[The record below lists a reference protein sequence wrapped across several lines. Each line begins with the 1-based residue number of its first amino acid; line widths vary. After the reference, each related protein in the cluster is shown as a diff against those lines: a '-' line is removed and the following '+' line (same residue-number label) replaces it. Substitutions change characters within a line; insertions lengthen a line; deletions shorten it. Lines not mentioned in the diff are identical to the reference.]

1 MTGVPQLWAQGT
13 MRNKFHSKRQRQH
26 VVRKYFQALRGF
38 DKAAVQQH
46 AAHVAGWLA
55 YGPKD
60 YSPKETELRLLSKFL
75 DRLGK
80 GVLPGRL
87 QQALPDVLVKL
98 QSCKGGP
105 RADQAWAHAA
115 DALAK
120 KLRKFHCCRPEGE
133 PEDGLRPVAGVQKAA
148 EEEPAARE
156 ADRDGLEGDLQPS
169 ARGVEATEAP
179 PHPEFGGLQRLFRK
193 KVEWAN
199 MQQSERAECLLRAE
213 AVAVEFSQQGIEQ
226 GKLTKILYQVA
237 AALAPPR
244 RATLPMEQDGGMEQ
258 DPQEA
263 GLESSDSAG
272 GLQRRARKLLL
283 KVLRAWRTNHFD
295 CASIRHILEHVERQ
309 IGCFEEQASELRL
322 AASATAWL
330 AIQKE
335 VGRLLEGADALDGLP
350 ARRRQLTRPA
360 TNWVAKGAK
369 KAAMLTAMKALGGRA
384 TYQQL
389 LGYVR
394 QNLHV
399 FGETDPSTIERSLRS
414 FRASAYFELHGKEGG
429 EDVFGLAGPCPRGI
443 RRQKRGFTARLHIR
457 SNDCCC
463 IGPLRSS
470 VEEASADYRQLQ
482 EWRADMSPEALFQC
496 IRSWHGAHVVSSKH
510 KPRDRVKSHKKGLGF
525 MRPCVT
531 LHSQAVCKGDPRA
544 LTQLSQQCGAART
557 FADVCSFILP
567 AALYDFVGWAGVSLF
582 GVALAFCYLV
592 LAVPM
597 HASNDGMT
605 SSLSESVLGSFQLKR
620 IYWIDWILSGAF
632 VSTELQWNMLN
643 TAVPAALVTT
653 FDFPTYAVGA
663 VLGSG
668 AFVAMCFLLVLPSLP
683 RCFNQPR
690 PTNLLA
696 SYTFMSM
703 SWLFMAVAFA
713 PSIAPPIF
721 VVGVWAFLS
730 MANASQ
736 VVLMECLTGVNDVET
751 SGQIMGISEM
761 LGCAVGMLG
770 SYAGAMLFAVA
781 PAAPFLGCGAAAL
794 GCTLFLCLA
803 LGVRRIEVHKRL
815 SDKAEPGSLLSD
827 LELSQDSTSL
837 VEESVQGLGMIMRD
851 GERAHSYIGP
861 EVAHRASSEAS
872 PATSPASSAS
882 PPYARRGV
890 TILGHAMGS

>member
-1 MTGVPQLWAQGT
+1 
-13 MRNKFHSKRQRQH
+13 
-26 VVRKYFQALRGF
+26 
-38 DKAAVQQH
+38 
-46 AAHVAGWLA
+46 
-55 YGPKD
+55 
-60 YSPKETELRLLSKFL
+60 
-75 DRLGK
+75 
-80 GVLPGRL
+80 
-87 QQALPDVLVKL
+87 
-98 QSCKGGP
+98 
-105 RADQAWAHAA
+105 
-115 DALAK
+115 
-120 KLRKFHCCRPEGE
+120 
-133 PEDGLRPVAGVQKAA
+133 
-148 EEEPAARE
+148 
-156 ADRDGLEGDLQPS
+156 
-169 ARGVEATEAP
+169 
-179 PHPEFGGLQRLFRK
+179 
-193 KVEWAN
+193 
-199 MQQSERAECLLRAE
+199 
-213 AVAVEFSQQGIEQ
+213 
-226 GKLTKILYQVA
+226 
-237 AALAPPR
+237 
-244 RATLPMEQDGGMEQ
+244 
-258 DPQEA
+258 
-263 GLESSDSAG
+263 
-272 GLQRRARKLLL
+272 
-283 KVLRAWRTNHFD
+283 
-295 CASIRHILEHVERQ
+295 
-309 IGCFEEQASELRL
+309 
-322 AASATAWL
+322 
-330 AIQKE
+330 
-335 VGRLLEGADALDGLP
+335 
-350 ARRRQLTRPA
+350 
-360 TNWVAKGAK
+360 
-369 KAAMLTAMKALGGRA
+369 
-384 TYQQL
+384 
-389 LGYVR
+389 
-394 QNLHV
+394 
-399 FGETDPSTIERSLRS
+399 
-414 FRASAYFELHGKEGG
+414 
-429 EDVFGLAGPCPRGI
+429 
-443 RRQKRGFTARLHIR
+443 
-457 SNDCCC
+457 
-463 IGPLRSS
+463 
-470 VEEASADYRQLQ
+470 
-482 EWRADMSPEALFQC
+482 
-496 IRSWHGAHVVSSKH
+496 
-510 KPRDRVKSHKKGLGF
+510 LGF